1 METMSMCRGPLENGS
16 ANSLSPVRIAR
27 MERWEVTGTGS
38 FECLEQCLPKSDC
51 FGIYLLITEQ
61 MQMVHHH
68 VPALFALCL
77 GMSTRFVRDRPL
89 ARDVVRSVALLFFVV
104 IACMASQITSA
115 LTYPSTA
122 IVFGSD
128 RKSVV

>member
-1 METMSMCRGPLENGS
+1 
-16 ANSLSPVRIAR
+16 
-27 MERWEVTGTGS
+27 
-38 FECLEQCLPKSDC
+38 
-51 FGIYLLITEQ
+51 
-61 MQMVHHH
+61 MVHHH

-122 IVFGSD
+122 IVFGS
-128 RKSVV
+128 RLISTLIVQSVVLFFCLLVSYSLGSIYGRDVSASSSSA